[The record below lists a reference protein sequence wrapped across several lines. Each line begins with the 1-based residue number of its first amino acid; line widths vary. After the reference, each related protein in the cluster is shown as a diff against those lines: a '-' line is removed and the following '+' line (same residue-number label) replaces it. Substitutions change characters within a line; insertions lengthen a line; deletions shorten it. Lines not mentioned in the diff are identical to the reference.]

1 MAIFHLSSQIVK
13 RSEGRS
19 SVACASYRCGI
30 DLYDEKIGRTHS
42 FTREDRVVD
51 GGIIAPDYATA
62 EWARDRSQ
70 LWNSLEAIEKR
81 SDAQLCQE
89 LECALPHELPHRRQ
103 KKLIEAFIDEN
114 FTKKGFIADWNKHV
128 APMGS
133 PNYNDHVHIMRPLRA
148 IDAETGGW
156 RKTKD
161 RAASKEE
168 FADAR
173 GDEIEAL
180 RASWAKHVNA
190 ALADA
195 GIPEEECERVDHRS
209 NKRRGIEALPTVHEG
224 RPAREME
231 ARGERSDR
239 ITYNREIRQHNRIL
253 EEIKARAIQAGNAV
267 KRAAAAIGLGFTPA
281 TQAQPPKKTEPTP
294 APIAAK
300 PEPAKPPGMPPP
312 ATVDVQAEK
321 RKKAAREAAWR
332 HHQGGGGGVGG

>member
-1 MAIFHLSSQIVK
+1 MPV
-13 RSEGRS
+13 
-19 SVACASYRCGI
+19 
-30 DLYDEKIGRTHS
+30 
-42 FTREDRVVD
+42 
-51 GGIIAPDYATA
+51 
-62 EWARDRSQ
+62 
-70 LWNSLEAIEKR
+70 
-81 SDAQLCQE
+81 
-89 LECALPHELPHRRQ
+89 
-103 KKLIEAFIDEN
+103 EAFIDEN

-253 EEIKARAIQAGNAV
+253 EEIKARAIQAGSGRYWPGLHTGNA
-267 KRAAAAIGLGFTPA
+267 GPA
-281 TQAQPPKKTEPTP
+281 TEEDRANTGADRGQARTGQ
-294 APIAAK
+294 APRDATACNRRRSGREAQK
-300 PEPAKPPGMPPP
+300 GCSRSRLASPPGRRRWCRRVGSPLATSEQAP
-312 ATVDVQAEK
+312 ALSGLLLWS
-321 RKKAAREAAWR
+321 R
-332 HHQGGGGGVGG
+332 